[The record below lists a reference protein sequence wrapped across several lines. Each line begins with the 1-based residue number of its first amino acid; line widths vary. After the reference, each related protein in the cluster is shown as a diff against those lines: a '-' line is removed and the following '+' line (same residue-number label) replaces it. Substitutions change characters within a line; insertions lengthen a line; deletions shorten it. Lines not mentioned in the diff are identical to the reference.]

1 MLGVCPAL
9 GRLCLAAARRPA
21 PPAGRS
27 GRLSGLGLG
36 LGRRALAGAEG
47 EGEGEGAAPFAGG
60 AGHYERFRLEPRF
73 AVDLAEL
80 EARMKGLQKALHPDK
95 AAALGP
101 AAQEQAALY
110 SSLTNES
117 YAVLRDPVTRA
128 LHLLETHG
136 VDVER
141 GLEQTIEDPALLME
155 VMELREEVEEV
166 GAGEGGGAGAAAA
179 LEALRA
185 RSDARV
191 AASESAVAAAFDAGD
206 IAAAKD
212 ATIRLIYMRKV
223 GDEILERL

>member
-1 MLGVCPAL
+1 MGGYPAL

-21 PPAGRS
+21 PPSGRS
-27 GRLSGLGLG
+27 GLLGLGLGLG
-36 LGRRALAGAEG
+36 LGRRALARAEG
-47 EGEGEGAAPFAGG
+47 EGEGAPPFAEG

-101 AAQEQAALY
+101 AAQERAALY

-155 VMELREEVEEV
+155 VMELREEVEEA

-191 AASESAVAAAFDAGD
+191 AASERAVAAAFDAGD